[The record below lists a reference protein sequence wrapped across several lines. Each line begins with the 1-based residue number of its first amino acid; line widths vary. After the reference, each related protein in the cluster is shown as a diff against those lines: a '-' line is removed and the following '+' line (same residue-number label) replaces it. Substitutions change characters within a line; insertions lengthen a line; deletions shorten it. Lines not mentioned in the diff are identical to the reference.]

1 MSFGKHHID
10 PAQTEAMRSA
20 FHKLCDALMLRCDG
34 DDPMTEFIV
43 TKIVALAKAGEH
55 DANRLVE
62 LVLNAWQM
70 TAFPPLRS
78 DERPAVVRGPEIQFL
93 TIRALEHQNSARFGD
108 TR

>member
-34 DDPMTEFIV
+34 DDPMTEIIV

-55 DANRLVE
+55 DASRLVE
-62 LVLNAWQM
+62 LVLNDLADDG
-70 TAFPPLRS
+70 L
-78 DERPAVVRGPEIQFL
+78 PA
-93 TIRALEHQNSARFGD
+93 AS
-108 TR
+108 